1 MVRVGPK
8 IEGDIPGSKIDPKMK
23 LNAQTMHAEIDRFP
37 YNLVISKFDHLLIYV
52 LSIFQLVL
60 KLQCYG
66 SSKRKNTEYDINNNE
81 IARSANQYF

>member
-1 MVRVGPK
+1 M
-8 IEGDIPGSKIDPKMK
+8 S
-23 LNAQTMHAEIDRFP
+23 LNAQTMHAEIDRFL
-37 YNLVISKFDHLLIYV
+37 YNLVISKFDHLLMSV

-60 KLQCYG
+60 TLRYYG